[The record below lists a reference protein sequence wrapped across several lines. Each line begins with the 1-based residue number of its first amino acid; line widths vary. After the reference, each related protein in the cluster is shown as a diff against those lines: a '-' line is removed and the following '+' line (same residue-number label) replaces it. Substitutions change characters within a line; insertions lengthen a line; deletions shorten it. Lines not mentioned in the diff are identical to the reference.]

1 MRSSYADG
9 CEKSDFAEGG
19 SKQILGVIY
28 IEYKKKIRIPFNKQ
42 TIF

>member
-19 SKQILGVIY
+19 GGSKQILGVIY
-28 IEYKKKIRIPFNKQ
+28 IEYKKNNTY
-42 TIF
+42 TIQ

>member
-19 SKQILGVIY
+19 GSKQILGVIY
-28 IEYKKKIRIPFNKQ
+28 IEYKKNNTY
-42 TIF
+42 TIQ